1 MGHDIDNAEG
11 RKRARCAFQTIRA
24 GGADAGDAQSVG
36 AHIIDVSSAFRPSCD
51 GARAMDN
58 VPICQSRLDGDPGEG
73 RTVRACHHFCDQIRR
88 STISCRK
95 FFIDLIKRAAGHIGS
110 KKDHGP

>member
-24 GGADAGDAQSVG
+24 GGADAGDAQPVG
-36 AHIIDVSSAFRPSCD
+36 AHIVDVSSAFRPSCD
-51 GARAMDN
+51 GPAQWTMSPFANRVLTAIRVKEELSAPAIIFVTRSN
-58 VPICQSRLDGDPGEG
+58 VPPSP
-73 RTVRACHHFCDQIRR
+73 AA
-88 STISCRK
+88 S